1 MTNEDVTPL
10 TFKKIDK
17 EKTLCNYRSNVRL
30 KILNPSM
37 ARPKSLKKSNEIHG
51 VVARLFAYRGYYHT
65 SMREIARELGMNQS
79 SLYHYFTSK
88 EDVLFRLMN
97 DAMDDVLEKLEE
109 ICTSDLPA
117 EDKLKKVLHSYIR
130 SYAGDQERLILLVNE
145 MNSLTE
151 TNRLILV
158 EKQRQYV
165 QLIKS
170 ILKELV
176 DKDKMREIEP
186 TVATFAFFGMVHYTI
201 KWYHEDGPITLDQLA
216 KLFVEIFTRGILR

>member
-1 MTNEDVTPL
+1 
-10 TFKKIDK
+10 
-17 EKTLCNYRSNVRL
+17 
-30 KILNPSM
+30 M
-37 ARPKSLKKSNEIHG
+37 ARPKSPKKSKEIHG
-51 VVARLFAYRGYYHT
+51 VAARLFAYSGYHHT

-79 SLYHYFTSK
+79 SLYHYFMSK

-97 DAMDDVLEKLEE
+97 DAMDDVLERLKE
-109 ICTSDLPA
+109 ICASGLSA
-117 EDKLKKVLHSYIR
+117 EDKLKRVLHSYIR

-165 QLIKS
+165 KLIKS

-176 DKDKMREIEP
+176 DEDKMKEIDAS
-186 TVATFAFFGMVHYTI
+186 VATFAFFGMVHYTI
-201 KWYHEDGPITLDQLA
+201 KWYHEDGPITLDELA
-216 KLFVEIFTRGILR
+216 ALFVGIFTRGILK